1 MSQVTETAQ
10 DFFKVCRLGT
20 VTVGRND
27 RVNVF
32 VRIEYKGGRLSIC
45 GTEGPYPSGNCAGA
59 TGQIDTLL
67 KPSSFNTCAPGW
79 STETIDKFLRA
90 WERWHLN
97 DMVAGTPRQMRFI
110 RKRQK
115 EANAKSS
122 LHREAPHAYASRMG
136 FQSYYDMECCWLAD
150 ARILVDKGYS
160 FGSAWLREEVPADV
174 LEWLRGLPDSDV
186 VPAWV

>member
-27 RVNVF
+27 SVNVF
-32 VRIEYKGGRLSIC
+32 ARIEYKGGRLSIC

-67 KPSSFNTCAPGW
+67 RPSSFNACAPGW

-97 DMVAGTPRQMRFI
+97 DMRAGTPAQMELI
-110 RKRQK
+110 REGLRRTTSPFVPFGYDEQCKLLK
-115 EANAKSS
+115 ENDLLIDNGYKYGSS
-122 LHREAPHAYASRMG
+122 
-136 FQSYYDMECCWLAD
+136 WL
-150 ARILVDKGYS
+150 S
-160 FGSAWLREEVPADV
+160 EEVPADV
-174 LEWLRGLPDSDV
+174 LEWLRGLPDTDV
-186 VPAWV
+186 TPAWV